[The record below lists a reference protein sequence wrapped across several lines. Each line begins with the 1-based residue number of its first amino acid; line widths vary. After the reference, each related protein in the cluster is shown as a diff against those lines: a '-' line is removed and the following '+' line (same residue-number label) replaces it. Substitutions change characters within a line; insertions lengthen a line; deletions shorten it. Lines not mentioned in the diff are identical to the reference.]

1 MQPGQPSVQDVR
13 KSLLVVMGVSGSGKT
28 TIAEGLH
35 KELGWPFQEGDALHP
50 QHNVQKMAAGIPLTD
65 EDRLP
70 WLNQC
75 RAWLDQCAQAGSGA
89 ILTCSAL
96 KRSYRDVLR
105 ASGLDL
111 IFIHLTTDHNTLLKR
126 VTNRSGHYMPASLL
140 PSQINTL
147 EPPEADERALEVDAT
162 APAADIIAKILSTL
176 KAL

>member
-1 MQPGQPSVQDVR
+1 MMQDVQ

-28 TIAEGLH
+28 TIAKGLH

-50 QHNVQKMAAGIPLTD
+50 HHNVQKMTAGTPLTD

-75 RAWLDQCAQAGSGA
+75 RAWLEQCAQAGSGA

-105 ASGLDL
+105 ASGLDP
-111 IFIHLTTDHNTLLKR
+111 IFIHLTTDHDTLLKR
-126 VTNRSGHYMPASLL
+126 VTGRSGHYMPASLL

-147 EPPEADERALEVDAT
+147 EPPEAHERAVEIDAT
-162 APAADIIAKILSTL
+162 APAAHIVTKILSTL
-176 KAL
+176 KVL